1 MKALTG
7 PCRCCERPTTRYAR
21 DMAVI
26 GTSGMC
32 PDCWHRKH
40 IQLASGTPGLHGDR
54 LHITD
59 SNTACDSRE
68 EVNAK
73 IIAVGG
79 YTIVPDKLLRAL
91 LRHIQA
97 SPSPSGCMDF
107 HNMLASFLIDGLRLA
122 TEQVQAL
129 LDALGLDACCR
140 VYALVYS
147 CMLCPWECPLTA
159 PYSESFRRCEY
170 PSGHCNVPWCAFQ
183 HSVPMLKHQSLKA
196 KTYSSADASKAR
208 PFSACT
214 CGQCPGKDGQY

>member
-7 PCRCCERPTTRYAR
+7 PCRCCERPTTRYAK
-21 DMAVI
+21 DMAVL

-32 PDCWHRKH
+32 PSCWNYGG
-40 IQLASGTPGLHGDR
+40 IPSGPPNGWQHV
-54 LHITD
+54 TD

-79 YTIVPDKLLRAL
+79 YTIVPDKLLQAL

-97 SPSPSGCMDF
+97 ASRPFGCK
-107 HNMLASFLIDGLRLA
+107 MLASFLVDGLRIA
-122 TEQVQAL
+122 TELVQAL
-129 LDALGLDACCR
+129 LDALGFDACWR
-140 VYALVYS
+140 VYAVVYS

-159 PYSESFRRCEY
+159 PCSESFRRCEY
-170 PSGHCNVPWCAFQ
+170 GSGHCNVPWCAFQ
-183 HSVPMLKHQSLKA
+183 HSVPMLKHQSLKD
-196 KTYSSADASKAR
+196 KTYSSADASEAR

-214 CGQCPGKDGQY
+214 CAQCPGKDGQY

>member
-7 PCRCCERPTTRYAR
+7 PCRCCERPSTRYAR
-21 DMAVI
+21 DMAVT

-32 PDCWHRKH
+32 PDCWQHDGR
-40 IQLASGTPGLHGDR
+40 PGPQSCTLHV
-54 LHITD
+54 TD
-59 SNTACDSRE
+59 SNVACDSRE
-68 EVNAK
+68 QVNAK
-73 IIAVGG
+73 IIALEG

-97 SPSPSGCMDF
+97 SSSPSGCMDF
-107 HNMLASFLIDGLRLA
+107 QNMLASFLIDGLRLA

-159 PYSESFRRCEY
+159 PYSVSFRNCDY
-170 PSGHCNVPWCAFQ
+170 DSGYCNVPYCAFQ
-183 HSVPMLKHQSLKA
+183 HCTPMLKHQSLKDM
-196 KTYSSADASKAR
+196 THSSADASKAR
-208 PFSACT
+208 PFADCI